1 MPGPQTDGKAHV
13 ARADNVLDLELA
25 ELGLEPELLDDAGV
39 LSARKTAVS
48 SDLAPVT
55 TILPEAKMSAVVLG
69 SRIRMMTA
77 ANRLGLY
84 SAFRACSAIV
94 LRSKRTSRLT
104 VATMFLRNAGP
115 DECQYKLL
123 PISTDHD

>member
-1 MPGPQTDGKAHV
+1 VAVCQALETDGEAHV

-39 LSARKTAVS
+39 LSARKT
-48 SDLAPVT
+48 
-55 TILPEAKMSAVVLG
+55 KMSAVVLG

-104 VATMFLRNAGP
+104 VATMFLRTAGP